1 MENILENIRLA
12 FISRKNYLETELRQ
26 SMEEGKEVGA
36 YRQRAQE
43 IMDREDTAEAE
54 RDAILLYEELQGEP
68 VQADFPYQEPESL
81 DEIIALFPEEKE
93 EKVEDIES
101 RLLGAWVG
109 RASGCLLGQPVEG
122 WDRGRIT
129 GFAKA
134 TGNYPFRTYM
144 SSDVSEKIREE
155 FRVKDYPG
163 NYGNKMVSW
172 VNHISCMPE
181 DDDMNYTVMGL
192 GVVEKY
198 GHDFKPMDVAEF
210 LTTNVPVFLTCTAER
225 MAYKNIVN
233 GILPPKS
240 ATYGNP
246 YREWLGAQI
255 RSDGYAYIN
264 AGNPYKAA
272 VMAVKDA
279 SVTHTKNGIYA
290 SAFCAAL
297 IAKSAAAE
305 NAGEAIECALT
316 YLPKTSRLY
325 KELTDFLSRWEQDAD
340 TERLLAYIHSR
351 FDEKNPHDWC
361 HVIPND
367 MIICLSLLNG
377 KDDFTRVIGISVE
390 AGFDTDC
397 NAATAGSAFGMMY
410 GIEGIPESWQEPLH
424 GRMITRIGSQGEIKF
439 TELVK
444 ACMEQREKRNK

>member
-12 FISRKNYLETELRQ
+12 FISRKKYLETELRQ
-26 SMEEGKEVGA
+26 SMEEGKDVRA

-43 IMDREDTAEAE
+43 IMGRKDTPEAE
-54 RDAILLYEELQGEP
+54 RDAVMLYEDLQREP
-68 VQADFPYQEPESL
+68 VRAEFPYQEPETL
-81 DEIIALFPEEKE
+81 DEIIALFPKEKE
-93 EKVEDIES
+93 EDVENVES

-109 RASGCLLGQPVEG
+109 RAAGCLLGQPVEG
-122 WDRGRIT
+122 WERERIT

-134 TGNYPFRTYM
+134 AGNYPFRTYL
-144 SSDVSEKIREE
+144 SSDVPEEIRSK
-155 FRVKDYPG
+155 FQVKDYPG
-163 NYGNKMVSW
+163 NYGNKMISW
-172 VNHISCMPE
+172 VNHIDCMPE

-198 GHDFKPMDVAEF
+198 GHDFKPVDVAEF
-210 LTTNVPVFLTCTAER
+210 LTTNIPVFLTCTAER

-233 GILPPKS
+233 GILPPES
-240 ATYGNP
+240 ASYGNP

-255 RSDGYAYIN
+255 RADGYAYIN

-279 SVTHTKNGIYA
+279 AVTHTKNGIYA

-297 IAKSAAAE
+297 IAKSAATKD
-305 NAGEAIECALT
+305 AGEAIRCALM
-316 YLPKTSRLY
+316 YVPETSRLY
-325 KELTDFLSRWEQDAD
+325 RELTDFLGRWEQDAD
-340 TERLLAYIHSR
+340 TQKLLAYIHSR

-377 KDDFTRVIGISVE
+377 RDDFTKVIGIAVE

-410 GIEGIPESWQEPLH
+410 GIQQIPESWQAPLN
-424 GRMITRIGSQGEIKF
+424 GRMVTRIGSRGEVMF